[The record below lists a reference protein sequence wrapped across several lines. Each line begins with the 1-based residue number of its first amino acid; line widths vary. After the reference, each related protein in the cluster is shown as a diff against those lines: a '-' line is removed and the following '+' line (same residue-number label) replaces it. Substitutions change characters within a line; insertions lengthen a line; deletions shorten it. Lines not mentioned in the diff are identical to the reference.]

1 MKITDFTTFANGNGV
16 PCNGDLIE
24 TEVDGVKYRAEF
36 YVDDNF
42 GHPVVCLAADSAIEA
57 FKNGEWQAIV
67 IDDDDELNKLISKI
81 TPELD

>member
-36 YVDDNF
+36 YVDGNF
-42 GHPVVCLAADSAIEA
+42 GHPVVCLAADSAIEV

-67 IDDDDELNKLISKI
+67 IDDDDEFNELLSKI

>member
-1 MKITDFTTFANGNGV
+1 MKITDFTTFAKGNGV

-42 GHPVVCLAADSAIEA
+42 GHSVVCLAADSAIEA

-67 IDDDDELNKLISKI
+67 IDDDDEFNKLISKI